1 MITATPVQLPV
12 VTERPTTRR
21 VDAVVEGR
29 LGDATRRQQPFVY
42 RGELLDGV
50 PPQRRYRPQPNL
62 QIDPQNQRAINAY
75 LSVLNDPPLVGQLV
89 DGKI

>member
-1 MITATPVQLPV
+1 MITATPVNLPV
-12 VTERPTTRR
+12 VPERPTTRR
-21 VDAVVEGR
+21 VDAVADGR
-29 LGDATRRQQPFVY
+29 LGDATRQHQSFVY

-75 LSVLNDPPLVGQLV
+75 LSVLNEPPLIGKLV

>member
-1 MITATPVQLPV
+1 MITATPVNLPV
-12 VTERPTTRR
+12 IPERSSARR

-29 LGDATRRQQPFVY
+29 LSDATRQQQPFVY
-42 RGELLDGV
+42 RGELLDGI

-62 QIDPQNQRAINAY
+62 QVAPQNQRAINAY
-75 LSVLNDPPLVGQLV
+75 LSVASEPPLIGQLV